1 MGILANSKEKR
12 QQRFEREFIS
22 LFDSIVYLGE
32 PLDESLKYI
41 IECMPYQSKLYLTN
55 DGCQTVTIYNNSYD
69 SDGEV
74 YFLECTWRFDNNG
87 FFAKALTTNEIINSL
102 TECVKQNQIEPTNMI
117 YNLGFGRKRFL
128 EYLQN
133 DGIEINQ
140 SDLLTAQSPTPIC
153 DEYVDIDYY
162 TLQSIIDERDE
173 LRGRVDELKKQ
184 GTPKVIKPQGDDLL
198 ILGAVIET
206 LANVKVNP
214 YTQAKLIIEIM
225 ARHNA
230 ITGLSESTLTKK
242 FAESKKYLQQKQ

>member
-55 DGCQTVTIYNNSYD
+55 DGCQSVYCDEKNNYCSEYAEWHFGIATMTY
-69 SDGEV
+69 S
-74 YFLECTWRFDNNG
+74 
-87 FFAKALTTNEIINSL
+87 KIIDSL
-102 TECVKQNQIEPTNMI
+102 TECIKQKQIEPTNMI